1 MSHECCCNECQN
13 GFIDFIQQ
21 FYKLEVNFD
30 KRINLAELKK
40 NKKKLTNSMCPLA
53 QSEMELS
60 DTHTGACGIEIHC

>member
-40 NKKKLTNSMCPLA
+40 NKKKN
-53 QSEMELS
+53 
-60 DTHTGACGIEIHC
+60 